1 MSVTRMQFASA
12 KVHVCVRKYMQVV
25 NTLSRIILYMV
36 ACATVRSRKTN
47 EVIVEWLELKDCG
60 KRH

>member
-1 MSVTRMQFASA
+1 MQFASA
-12 KVHVCVRKYMQVV
+12 KVHVCVRKYMHVV

-36 ACATVRSRKTN
+36 ACATVRSQKTN